1 MHCISCTL
9 KRKVKKT
16 SVVQANSKVTFH
28 VPGLSALQFWRQKIT
43 RPWRTILLGFAGSP
57 SFFVPLPSRA
67 ISHTRGHLRISR
79 FARRT
84 TEKREAAR
92 SLGISLL
99 IFKTKF
105 DGNCF
110 EHWTCR
116 NSRGSILVLLKIKFC
131 KVSHFVPKQICFM
144 KFREDI
150 WKSRTFL
157 LAKEV

>member
-1 MHCISCTL
+1 MLGAVLNIYGKELGSILWPPPTPHPPLDKKYPHDSGFIQRYSKISTL
-9 KRKVKKT
+9 ESGFKICGFVCSIHRIRRTEAVSGKKM
-16 SVVQANSKVTFH
+16 
-28 VPGLSALQFWRQKIT
+28 
-43 RPWRTILLGFAGSP
+43 
-57 SFFVPLPSRA
+57 
-67 ISHTRGHLRISR
+67 LRIQKYPDTCGR
-79 FARRT
+79 
-84 TEKREAAR
+84 
-92 SLGISLL
+92 GISLL